1 VAETTHLNFDLAIT
15 RRADYRRCHVQVT
28 SPGGNPGQDF
38 DLPLSEAEVAELRGF
53 MHGPPRDV
61 IRPDHG
67 LPRTTQEA
75 WDRVSRLGERLFDA
89 VFANDVLVS
98 FSSSRQAAN
107 QRQMGLRV
115 RLWLDDVPELGQL
128 PWEYLYDRSRESFLA
143 LSVDT
148 PVLRFLSMAS
158 PLPPLPVEP
167 PLHLLV
173 MISDPEDYPRL
184 AVAEERET
192 IERAFKELQD
202 VVSIDHVPSGTV
214 GALRKCLRQERY
226 HAFHFIGHGA
236 FDPRT
241 EEASLLME
249 QHPGGRGKLVG
260 KEALKVALDHHS
272 LHLVILNSC
281 EGARGD
287 GRDPFGGLAQSLV
300 KKGIPAALA
309 MQFKISD
316 DVAVT
321 FAREFFTMMADNWP
335 ADTALAEARTAIY
348 LEHSV
353 MEWGTP
359 VLYMNAPDGQI
370 FQIDR
375 PSEEQL
381 RQRQIER
388 LSSEAKAAIDRDKY
402 PLAIQKLQA
411 IEDLPETT

>member
-15 RRADYRRCHVQVT
+15 RRAGDSRYHVQVT

-38 DLPLSEAEVAELRGF
+38 GLPLSVAELAALRGF
-53 MHGPPRDV
+53 VHGPARDV
-61 IRPDHG
+61 IRPDHE
-67 LPRTTQEA
+67 LRRDARESWHQ
-75 WDRVSRLGERLFDA
+75 VSRLGERLFDA

-98 FSSSRQAAN
+98 FSASSQAAS
-107 QRQMGLRV
+107 QQQVGLRV

-128 PWEYLYDRSRESFLA
+128 PWEYLYDRSREAFLA
-143 LSVDT
+143 LSVET
-148 PVLRFLSMAS
+148 PVLRFLSLS
-158 PLPPLPVEP
+158 NPPRPLPVEP

-184 AVAEERET
+184 AVEQEGET
-192 IERAFKELQD
+192 IDRAFKELQD
-202 VVSIDHVPSGTV
+202 VVSIDYVPSGTV
-214 GALRKCLRQERY
+214 GDLQDCLGRERY
-226 HAFHFIGHGA
+226 HAFHFIGHGD
-236 FDPRT
+236 FDPQT
-241 EEASLLME
+241 GEASLLME
-249 QHPGGRGKLVG
+249 HRPRGRGKLVG
-260 KEALKVALDHHS
+260 KEALNVALDHPS
-272 LHLVILNSC
+272 LRLVILNSC

-300 KKGIPAALA
+300 KKGTAAALA

-335 ADTALAEARTAIY
+335 ADTALAEARKAIL

-375 PSEEQL
+375 PTVEQL
-381 RQRQIER
+381 RQRQIEK
-388 LSSEAKAAIDRDKY
+388 LSSEAKAAIDRNNY